1 MKKTILLMVT
11 FVVQVSFAQNP
22 SRVGTLEITNDGVYN
37 SSINSGNVARMD
49 MGFDGAKGF
58 IKFGAHTGNGQ
69 RDNILYMRG
78 SDGNVGIGTNDPS
91 QKLDVNGNA
100 IVRGA
105 LVSTAFSD
113 TGGHIQLLN
122 PSKNSNGGASAWMI
136 YNMTGGYGNSL
147 QFWAYDNLNCG
158 VPGGMCTNRFTITDT
173 GNVGIGEAKPES
185 KLILKDNNQVL
196 SFLTNQKLNGT
207 WPPVAEMTTMT
218 IQSSGLSSGNIA
230 FATGNTEMMRIQANG
245 NVGIGLVNPTNKLDV
260 NGTIH
265 SKEVKVDLSGWPD
278 YVFKKEYTLPTLEEV
293 EKHITEK
300 GHLKNIPSEEEV
312 LKNGINL
319 GEMNIKLLQKIEEM
333 TLYMIEQNKKIND
346 LQRENKKL
354 DDLEKKFEKFEKTL
368 KHKTK

>member
-1 MKKTILLMVT
+1 MKKVFLVIAT
-11 FVVQVSFAQNP
+11 FVVQTSFAQNP

-58 IKFGAHTGNGQ
+58 VKFGAHTGNGQ

-78 SDGNVGIGTNDPS
+78 SDGNVGIGTNEPTDLLHLNSVSPVLRMTYQEGGFAAIRGLNS
-91 QKLDVNGNA
+91 TWIFGFNGNPGFEDISFGTQDGSGSRTLTFA
-100 IVRGA
+100 AGG
-105 LVSTAFSD
+105 STRMK
-113 TGGHIQLLN
+113 ILN
-122 PSKNSNGGASAWMI
+122 N
-136 YNMTGGYGNSL
+136 
-147 QFWAYDNLNCG
+147 
-158 VPGGMCTNRFTITDT
+158 
-173 GNVGIGEAKPES
+173 GNVGIGT
-185 KLILKDNNQVL
+185 L
-196 SFLTNQKLNGT
+196 SPQQKLVVSNNG
-207 WPPVAEMTTMT
+207 AEGFEVYLDQLNSVVGL
-218 IQSSGLSSGNIA
+218 QSFNRALYSYSKMQLDASQFS
-230 FATGNTEMMRIQANG
+230 FMYG

-278 YVFKKEYTLPTLEEV
+278 YVFKKEYNLPTLEEV
-293 EKHITEK
+293 EKHISEK

-319 GEMNIKLLQKIEEM
+319 GEMNAKLLQKIEEM

-354 DDLEKKFEKFEKTL
+354 GDLEKKFEKFEKTL